1 MSLIAACFV
10 VMFRFAEPVL
20 EKSKKDVQ
28 PTYVVL
34 SPYAY
39 RNNKTVKFI
48 EKTAFGV
55 GKLALPQCACKSL
68 VAIVCVSPSSG
79 RCPSCAST
87 TVVPRPDPF
96 PIFSSPRLVRIYLP
110 RSNPSCVPAPV
121 PSPVRLATTAAA
133 ATTSTKRVD
142 PEADR
147 RSAAMNEVF
156 HASSAELY
164 IYYRRFSRRDD
175 RYADRGDRYDDRRGG
190 GGRYERRGGRPQDGR
205 ENPRPSNCL
214 GIFGMSMN
222 TNESDLRKIFERYG
236 RVESV
241 KIIMDHRTRRSR
253 GFGFIYFEE
262 KGDATKARERVAD
275 TIIDGMKTLAT
286 VSMKIPELW
295 VDDLPN
301 TRI

>member
-147 RSAAMNEVF
+147 RSAAMNEAAAMTATPTVETAMMTVVVVEAVMSAVEVAPKMAVKTRAPATVS
-156 HASSAELY
+156 ASSA
-164 IYYRRFSRRDD
+164 
-175 RYADRGDRYDDRRGG
+175 
-190 GGRYERRGGRPQDGR
+190 
-205 ENPRPSNCL
+205 
-214 GIFGMSMN
+214 
-222 TNESDLRKIFERYG
+222 
-236 RVESV
+236 
-241 KIIMDHRTRRSR
+241 
-253 GFGFIYFEE
+253 
-262 KGDATKARERVAD
+262 
-275 TIIDGMKTLAT
+275 
-286 VSMKIPELW
+286 
-295 VDDLPN
+295 
-301 TRI
+301 